1 MKVVFLD
8 LFSPS
13 TICTTTK
20 HLLLYFCS
28 SIFFRIVFLTFI
40 ITSKSCALQLT
51 IKWLI
56 VHTCSISL
64 NVHARGVVRTL
75 QISKMESFAT
85 VVDSKAVN
93 YCCNSLHLRCLWGSW
108 LRPWMENTSR
118 KLHNFICRWYIDSEI
133 FPAIY
138 FIFLYTLYSSFSF
151 IILNQ
156 IRFL

>member
-20 HLLLYFCS
+20 HLLYFCS
-28 SIFFRIVFLTFI
+28 GIFFRIVFLTFI
-40 ITSKSCALQLT
+40 ITSKSCALHLT

-56 VHTCSISL
+56 VHICSISL

-93 YCCNSLHLRCLWGSW
+93 YCCKYLHLRCLWGSW

-118 KLHNFICRWYIDSEI
+118 KLHNFIYRWYIASEI

-151 IILNQ
+151 IIPSQ